1 MTYTW
6 FVQYPACVVD
16 ADGNFSSKILLSYYR
31 SCNERVDIF
40 LQKLELPVRTHRVLI
55 LVDLMGVYLGVVRW
69 LEEMKFPLEKGVVA
83 SRFAEYFLDQ
93 AFLQVQSKVMA
104 NYENSIVR
112 ADFVRAVFRKKTDS
126 IAEALINCHQ
136 VVDVQRSVELSFAR
150 VPLEEI
156 KWDLQNEAKRGSS
169 KAKEQFE
176 DIKKGI
182 LHPPH
187 GGERRNYSIHD
198 DFIRCMKLNSTFA
211 SSMEGFYCKG
221 VKHYG
226 LSYFN
231 EKEVDVHIAIRAV
244 DACNNAEAESICVV
258 SSDQDFL
265 PLQKRGA
272 RSNVSVFQADI
283 GNFDAQWRI
292 GRKIKELGEHHIPVK
307 LDPWWTTRLILEIA
321 GHDMANGVP
330 AADWISKGIS
340 DAEFE
345 AIFRL
350 HNELN
355 PDKFKLI
362 RNAGGT
368 FGVSVVDR

>member
-1 MTYTW
+1 MTDPLI
-6 FVQYPACVVD
+6 VQYPAGVAD
-16 ADGNFSSKILLSYYR
+16 ANGNITRKSLLNYYR
-31 SCNERVDIF
+31 SCNETVEAL
-40 LQKLELPVRTHRVLI
+40 LQKLGLPVKTHRVLI

-69 LEEMKFPLEKGVVA
+69 LEEMKFPIEKGVVA

-93 AFLQVQSKVMA
+93 VFLQVQSKVMA
-104 NYENSIVR
+104 HYENSIVR
-112 ADFVRAVFRKKTDS
+112 ADLVRAVFRKKTDD
-126 IAEALINCHQ
+126 IAEALVSRPQ
-136 VVDVQRSVELSFAR
+136 VVDVQRCVELSFAR
-150 VPLEEI
+150 VPLADI
-156 KWDLQNEAKRGSS
+156 KWNLQSEAKKGSS
-169 KAKEQFE
+169 KAREQFE

-182 LHPPH
+182 LHLPY

-198 DFIRCMKLNSTFA
+198 DFIRCMKLNSTVA
-211 SSMEGFYCKG
+211 ASMEGFYSKS

-244 DACNNAEAESICVV
+244 DACNDAEAETICVV

-272 RSNVSVFQADI
+272 KSNVSVFQADI
-283 GNFDAQWRI
+283 ANFDAPWRI
-292 GRKIKELGEHHIPVK
+292 GREIKELGHRHISVK
-307 LDPWWTTRLILEIA
+307 LDPWWTARLILEIA

-330 AADWISKGIS
+330 AKDWIGKGIS

-355 PDKFKLI
+355 SDQFKLI
-362 RNAGGT
+362 RNTDGT
-368 FGVSVVDR
+368 FGVGVIDR